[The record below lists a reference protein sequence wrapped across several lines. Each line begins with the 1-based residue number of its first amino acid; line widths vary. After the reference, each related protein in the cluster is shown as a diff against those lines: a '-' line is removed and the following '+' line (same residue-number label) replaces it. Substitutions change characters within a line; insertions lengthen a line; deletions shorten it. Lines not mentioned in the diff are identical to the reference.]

1 MNESLIGIEENISHS
16 QNFKNH
22 ILQTWE
28 NTYKWKDL
36 MCVGKSK
43 YNNHVGSHSQ
53 EFVGEIYMYY
63 KTGTVVKCMRL
74 KTKKPTCLESK

>member
-1 MNESLIGIEENISHS
+1 
-16 QNFKNH
+16 
-22 ILQTWE
+22 
-28 NTYKWKDL
+28 